1 MSSMGVHSASLC
13 LAVTLLHLLQKSGS
27 ENVISQVLY
36 CQPGHPQVGL
46 VDTFEDDEMF
56 HYDFHSEAGVARLPV
71 FRQLAGDAYN
81 ASTIS
86 HDASLCQKIREVV
99 TKALELIMPESKGIP
114 KARVYTRSPL
124 QLGKP
129 NTLICYVSNFFPPT
143 LNITWT
149 KNSDLVWSGVNTT
162 NAYPTHDLGFY
173 MFSYLDIIPASDDI
187 YGCHVAQEGEVY
199 TTITY
204 WVPKNAIPSDLLET
218 VLCAV
223 AFGIGAVCLILGI
236 VLIVKARRPQYTGI

>member
-71 FRQLAGDAYN
+71 FRQLA
-81 ASTIS
+81 
-86 HDASLCQKIREVV
+86 
-99 TKALELIMPESKGIP
+99 GIP